1 MMDVRDV
8 KVGTFIRGDND
19 KYLCTN
25 RDMYLGVITNI
36 SEDLKVSGRIYEDE
50 YFVVMIIRHKNS
62 SANCHFYNVQ
72 AKYFQVVNP
81 DSITLTPEETEVLD
95 IVFNT
100 FMDTHLQKT
109 GTIRYNVPALEVI
122 SYRGI
127 DYLLGNKDKLFRIH
141 GTERFVDGRVIN

>member
-8 KVGTFIRGDND
+8 KVGTFIRGDNN

-25 RDMYLGVITNI
+25 SDMYLGVITDI
-36 SEDLKVSGRIYEDE
+36 SEDLYENE
-50 YFVVMIIRHKNS
+50 YFVVMVLRHKRVLDNY
-62 SANCHFYNVQ
+62 HFYNVQ

-100 FMDTHLQKT
+100 FIDTLDDALPSIN
-109 GTIRYNVPALEVI
+109 GYNISALEAI
-122 SYRGI
+122 SYKGI
-127 DYLLGNKDKLFRIH
+127 SYLLENKDKLFRIH
-141 GTERFVDGRVIN
+141 GKERFIDGRVIN

>member
-1 MMDVRDV
+1 
-8 KVGTFIRGDND
+8 
-19 KYLCTN
+19 
-25 RDMYLGVITNI
+25 MYLGVITNI
-36 SEDLKVSGRIYEDE
+36 SEDLYEDE
-50 YFVVMIIRHKNS
+50 YFVVMIIRHKNA

>member
-1 MMDVRDV
+1 MDVCDV

-25 RDMYLGVITNI
+25 RDMYLGVITDI
-36 SEDLKVSGRIYEDE
+36 SEDLYENE
-50 YFVVMIIRHKNS
+50 YFVVMIIRHKNA
-62 SANCHFYNVQ
+62 SAKHHFYNVQ

-100 FMDTHLQKT
+100 FMDTHLEKT
-109 GTIRYNVPALEVI
+109 GTIIYNVPALEVI

-127 DYLLGNKDKLFRIH
+127 NYLLGNKDKLFRIH

>member
-1 MMDVRDV
+1 MDVCDV

-25 RDMYLGVITNI
+25 RDMYLGVITDI
-36 SEDLKVSGRIYEDE
+36 SEDLYENE

-62 SANCHFYNVQ
+62 SANYHLYKVQ

-81 DSITLTPEETEVLD
+81 DSITLSPEETEVLD

-100 FMDTHLQKT
+100 FMDTHLEK
-109 GTIRYNVPALEVI
+109 LEQLDTTFQH
-122 SYRGI
+122 S
-127 DYLLGNKDKLFRIH
+127 KS
-141 GTERFVDGRVIN
+141 

>member
-19 KYLCTN
+19 KYLYTN

-36 SEDLKVSGRIYEDE
+36 SEDLYEDE

-100 FMDTHLQKT
+100 FMDTHLEKT
-109 GTIRYNVPALEVI
+109 GTIRYNVPAPEVI

-127 DYLLGNKDKLFRIH
+127 NYLLGNKDKLFRIH

>member
-25 RDMYLGVITNI
+25 RDMYLGVITDI
-36 SEDLKVSGRIYEDE
+36 SEDLYENE

-62 SANCHFYNVQ
+62 SANYHFYNVQ

-81 DSITLTPEETEVLD
+81 DSITLTPEETEILD

-100 FMDTHLQKT
+100 FIDTPDDALFEIN
-109 GTIRYNVPALEVI
+109 GYNVSALEVI
-122 SYRGI
+122 SYKGI
-127 DYLLGNKDKLFRIH
+127 SYLLGNKDKLFRIR
-141 GTERFVDGRVIN
+141 GKERFVDGRVIN

>member
-1 MMDVRDV
+1 MDVRDV

-25 RDMYLGVITNI
+25 RDMYLGVITDI
-36 SEDLKVSGRIYEDE
+36 SEDLYEDE

-100 FMDTHLQKT
+100 FIDLKPEEDTEVSPFQSAD
-109 GTIRYNVPALEVI
+109 YNVSALEAI
-122 SYRGI
+122 SCQGFP
-127 DYLLGNKDKLFRIH
+127 YLLKNKDKLFRIC
-141 GTERFVDGRVIN
+141 GRERFIDGRVIK

>member
-1 MMDVRDV
+1 MDVRDV

-36 SEDLKVSGRIYEDE
+36 SEDLYEDE

-109 GTIRYNVPALEVI
+109 ETIRYNVPALEVI

>member
-1 MMDVRDV
+1 MDVCDV

-25 RDMYLGVITNI
+25 RDMYLGVITDI
-36 SEDLKVSGRIYEDE
+36 SEDLYENE

-81 DSITLTPEETEVLD
+81 DSITFTPEETELLD

-100 FMDTHLQKT
+100 FVDLQPEEDVT
-109 GTIRYNVPALEVI
+109 VNPFQTFDYNVSAIEAI
-122 SYRGI
+122 SCEGLP
-127 DYLLGNKDKLFRIH
+127 YLLRNKDKLFRIR
-141 GTERFVDGRVIN
+141 GKERFVDGKVIK

>member
-1 MMDVRDV
+1 MDVCDV

-36 SEDLKVSGRIYEDE
+36 SEDLYEDE

-109 GTIRYNVPALEVI
+109 ETIRYNVPALEVI

>member
-1 MMDVRDV
+1 MLKLVLSFVETM
-8 KVGTFIRGDND
+8 INIS
-19 KYLCTN
+19 
-25 RDMYLGVITNI
+25 GVITNI
-36 SEDLKVSGRIYEDE
+36 SEDLYEDE

-100 FMDTHLQKT
+100 FMDTHLQK
-109 GTIRYNVPALEVI
+109 NW
-122 SYRGI
+122 
-127 DYLLGNKDKLFRIH
+127 N
-141 GTERFVDGRVIN
+141 N

>member
-25 RDMYLGVITNI
+25 RDMYLGVITDI
-36 SEDLKVSGRIYEDE
+36 SEDLYENE

-100 FMDTHLQKT
+100 FMDTHLEIA

-122 SYRGI
+122 SYMGI
-127 DYLLGNKDKLFRIH
+127 NYLLGNKDKLFRIR
-141 GTERFVDGRVIN
+141 GAERFVDGRVIN